1 MKYPLILVLAVTVLC
16 VECSSSKHDDL
27 TRYVDPFIGT
37 AYVGHT
43 HPAAQLP
50 FGMVQVG
57 PDTGTDKW
65 EHCSGYHDADSS
77 IIGFSHT
84 HLSGTGIPEMGDILL
99 MPVVGNIPFYRGDET
114 DSSTGYRSHFS
125 HDTEEATPGY
135 YKVLLDD
142 YDITVEITATERV
155 GYHRYIFP
163 KSNQSG
169 IMIDL
174 NHGIGDCPIETAFS
188 ILNDS
193 TIVGKRRSKG
203 FAQDHTFY
211 FYAIL
216 SKPFTDHSSF
226 SDSLIS
232 HDRDVTGKDTKLF
245 LRFDTKKE
253 ESLMVKV
260 ALSTTG
266 IEGAK
271 KNMEKEANGKNFEEI
286 KKNASTVWND
296 YLGKIEIS
304 PMDKRQRI
312 SFYTALY
319 HTLLMP
325 NKITDVDGT
334 YCLPDGTRMECGSDR
349 YTNFSLW
356 DTYRATHPFYILMY
370 PDKNE
375 EFVASLIDLY
385 RQRGI
390 LCTNEYGQNET
401 RLMIGNHAVPVIADA
416 YLKGKLPEED
426 TETAVA
432 SIYASLT
439 RSHPKSDWE
448 MYNRFGYY
456 PFDLVGV
463 ESVSR
468 TLEHS
473 YDDYCAALV
482 AKQNEDSAEQRFF
495 EQRADNYKNLFDSST
510 KLMRGKDSKGN
521 WRSPFDPFLLSHAGT
536 SGGDYTEGNAWQYTW
551 HVQHDIPTLVNL
563 MGGKKKFEDKLDSL
577 FFLDVV
583 SFGGGFHGDVT
594 GMIGQY
600 AHGNEPS
607 HHVAYLY
614 DYTDSPYKTHELI
627 RRIFDR
633 FYLPDKNGL
642 SGNDDCGQMSAWYLF
657 SALGFYPINPLSAE
671 YTMGAPQ
678 VKEMTLHLP
687 NGKIF
692 KMRAHAISSTH
703 KYVRS
708 VKLNGKKSS
717 SLSITYHDIMKGG
730 LLKFEMDDSTV
741 SDGK

>member
-1 MKYPLILVLAVTVLC
+1 MKFQKENNTPI
-16 VECSSSKHDDL
+16 
-27 TRYVDPFIGT
+27 
-37 AYVGHT
+37 
-43 HPAAQLP
+43 
-50 FGMVQVG
+50 
-57 PDTGTDKW
+57 DT
-65 EHCSGYHDADSS
+65 
-77 IIGFSHT
+77 
-84 HLSGTGIPEMGDILL
+84 
-99 MPVVGNIPFYRGDET
+99 
-114 DSSTGYRSHFS
+114 
-125 HDTEEATPGY
+125 TE
-135 YKVLLDD
+135 
-142 YDITVEITATERV
+142 
-155 GYHRYIFP
+155 
-163 KSNQSG
+163 
-169 IMIDL
+169 
-174 NHGIGDCPIETAFS
+174 
-188 ILNDS
+188 
-193 TIVGKRRSKG
+193 
-203 FAQDHTFY
+203 
-211 FYAIL
+211 
-216 SKPFTDHSSF
+216 
-226 SDSLIS
+226 
-232 HDRDVTGKDTKLF
+232 
-245 LRFDTKKE
+245 
-253 ESLMVKV
+253 
-260 ALSTTG
+260 
-266 IEGAK
+266 
-271 KNMEKEANGKNFEEI
+271 
-286 KKNASTVWND
+286 
-296 YLGKIEIS
+296 
-304 PMDKRQRI
+304 
-312 SFYTALY
+312 
-319 HTLLMP
+319 
-325 NKITDVDGT
+325 
-334 YCLPDGTRMECGSDR
+334 CLPEIFYGIWEQLLS
-349 YTNFSLW
+349 S
-356 DTYRATHPFYILMY
+356 TYRALHPFLALMY
-370 PDKNE
+370 PEINSNLVKSMME
-375 EFVASLIDLY
+375 RHKQTGLLP
-385 RQRGI
+385 
-390 LCTNEYGQNET
+390 TNEYGMRET
-401 RLMIGNHAVPVIADA
+401 WCMIGNQAVPVIVDA
-416 YLKGKLPEED
+416 FLKGDTSFDPEFAYEAIRHAQ
-426 TETAVA
+426 TFNHNKA
-432 SIYASLT
+432 
-439 RSHPKSDWE
+439 DWSN
-448 MYNRFGYY
+448 YDKYGYF
-456 PFDLVGV
+456 PFDISSV

-468 TLEHS
+468 TLES
-473 YDDYCAALV
+473 AYDDYCAALV

>member
-1 MKYPLILVLAVTVLC
+1 MKYFLIPVLALIFC
-16 VECSSSKHDDL
+16 CIGCSSLEQGDL
-27 TRYVDPFIGT
+27 TQYVDPFIGT

-43 HPAAQLP
+43 YPAAQLP

-84 HLSGTGIPEMGDILL
+84 HLSGTGIPEMGDIML
-99 MPVVGNIPFYRGDET
+99 MPVVGDIPFYRGDET
-114 DSSTGYRSHFS
+114 NTSTGYRSLFS
-125 HDTEEATPGY
+125 HDTEEASPGY

-142 YDITVEITATERV
+142 YDITVELTATERV
-155 GYHRYIFP
+155 GYHRYTFP
-163 KSNQSG
+163 QTNQAG
-169 IMIDL
+169 IIIDL
-174 NHGIGDCPIETAFS
+174 NHGIGDIPIETSIS

-193 TIVGKRRSKG
+193 TIIGKRRSKG
-203 FAQDHTFY
+203 FAEDHTFY
-211 FYAIL
+211 FYATL
-216 SKPFTDHSSF
+216 SKPLTDFTSF

-232 HDRDVTGKDTKLF
+232 KDSDVTGKDTKLF
-245 LRFDTKKE
+245 LNFDTKE
-253 ESLMVKV
+253 DESLMVKV

-271 KNMEKEANGKNFEEI
+271 KNMEKEINGMNFDQIKNKAI
-286 KKNASTVWND
+286 AVWNE
-296 YLGKIEIS
+296 YLSKIEIS
-304 PMDKRQRI
+304 PMNEKQRI

-334 YCLPDGTRMECGSDR
+334 YRLPDGTKVDSNSDR

-370 PDKNE
+370 PDRNS

-385 RQRGI
+385 KQLGI

-401 RLMIGNHAVPVIADA
+401 WLMIGNHAVPVIADA
-416 YLKGKLPEED
+416 YLKGIL
-426 TETAVA
+426 TENSQTAVF
-432 SIYASLT
+432 SIYTSLT
-439 RSHPKSDWE
+439 KSHPKSDWE
-448 MYNRFGYY
+448 MYNQFGYY
-456 PFDLVGV
+456 PFDLLDV

-468 TLEHS
+468 TMEHC

-482 AKQNEDSAEQRFF
+482 AKQNGDMKYQHFF
-495 EQRADNYKNLFDSST
+495 EQRASNYKNLFDPST

-521 WRSPFDPFLLSHAGT
+521 WRSPFDPFLLSHAST

-551 HVQHDIPTLVNL
+551 HVQHDVPSLVEL
-563 MGGKKKFEDKLDSL
+563 MGGKNYFEKKLDSL

-583 SFGGGFHGDVT
+583 SLGGGFHGDVT
-594 GMIGQY
+594 GMLGQY

-614 DYTDSPYKTHELI
+614 NYTDSPYKTHELI
-627 RRIFDR
+627 RQVFDQ
-633 FYLPDKNGL
+633 FYLPTRNGL
-642 SGNDDCGQMSAWYLF
+642 SGNDDCGQMSAWYIF
-657 SALGFYPINPLSAE
+657 SALGFYPIDPVSGE
-671 YTMGAPQ
+671 YIIGAPQ
-678 VKEMTLHLP
+678 VKEMKLYLP

-692 KMRAHAISSTH
+692 EMKAKDISPDN
-703 KYVRS
+703 KYIKS
-708 VKLNGKKSS
+708 AKLNSKK
-717 SLSITYHDIMKGG
+717 LKTFSITYDEIMKGG
-730 LLKFEMDDSTV
+730 ILEFEMVSTK
-741 SDGK
+741 SPAFYH